1 MSVVKKRYVNFSSE
15 PVEIPSYHK
24 PERKRSD
31 ESFLTEEDFL
41 LEDLTDE
48 QKKAIIL
55 MIGGK
60 VNALAEERRL
70 EADEEA
76 ERIAEQARDQAA
88 QIVAAAKLE
97 ALRTADE
104 ADRDAVR
111 IKQEAHLAGIR
122 EGRTEKQDEIAGYL
136 TELHQKVKEIEQ
148 QREDFFEEYQD
159 NLKYLALEIAQRLV
173 YKKIDEDD
181 TYLAELVRA
190 AVKEAREAEWIT
202 VTLAKDATVLA
213 DKLTAE
219 FAQAE
224 KPVEFE
230 AAAEQP
236 GTVYLSASDR
246 TVDASVQTQAE
257 NFKAFLKRGG
267 AAYERD
273 ETR

>member
-122 EGRTEKQDEIAGYL
+122 EGRTEKQDEIAGCL
-136 TELHQKVKEIEQ
+136 AELHQKVKEIEQ

>member
-88 QIVAAAKLE
+88 QVVAAAKLE